1 MIYDAYLGAVGS
13 IFLLNAVQW
22 SLFRDWIYGLFTFQT
37 LLWFSYAILQGM
49 NLNQFQGVAVHTA
62 TNGLIIV
69 SYLELVHRLFG
80 ETQTKRR
87 LEPWF
92 RWVQLGLLGYILV
105 EVCLLLIT
113 REHWLDSLLHRYL
126 GLVFWSV
133 LTFSC
138 AVGIWVAADRRD
150 AVGRFFIGGSILLML
165 NEAQIVY
172 YHLGLFLNLQTF
184 HTDSQRE
191 LAGQFIV
198 GGFIAELLCFS
209 LCLVFRQRQLAV
221 AQAVQKARAE
231 DQLVQQRLES
241 ELSVRRLEQEKT
253 DVQLR
258 ALQAQVNPH
267 FLFNSLNS
275 LSSLIDDEPA
285 RAGQFVNQL
294 SLVYRYLLKAND
306 QPLTTVASE
315 LDFIESYY
323 HLLKTRYGVGLTL
336 SVNVDAHYQSHLLPP
351 LTLRLLVE
359 NAAKHNVTSSKRPLA
374 IAIFTDVAGHL
385 IVQNN
390 LQRKNTR
397 VLSNG
402 VGLSTITAQY
412 QNLRQPA
419 PLVDEENNLFTIS
432 LPLIS
437 PITTAEATY
446 VAK

>member
-37 LLWFSYAILQGM
+37 LLWFSYALLQGM
-49 NLNQFQGVAVHTA
+49 SLTQPQGVALHAA
-62 TNGLIIV
+62 TNGLIVV

-80 ETQTKRR
+80 ELHPVKRR
-87 LEPWF
+87 LAPWF
-92 RWVQLGLLGYILV
+92 RWVQLGLFLYLVLEVSFILV
-105 EVCLLLIT
+105 SP
-113 REHWLDSLLHRYL
+113 EHWLDTLPHRYL
-126 GLVFWSV
+126 GLMFWSA
-133 LTFSC
+133 LTLSC
-138 AVGIWVAADRRD
+138 AVGIWVAAGRRD
-150 AVGRFFIGGSILLML
+150 AIGRFFIGGSILLLL

-172 YHLGLFLNLQTF
+172 YYLSLFLKLETYHSNSER
-184 HTDSQRE
+184 D
-191 LAGQFIV
+191 LAGQIIV
-198 GGFIAELLCFS
+198 GGFIVELLCFS

-221 AQAVQKARAE
+221 AQAVEKARTE
-231 DQLVQQRLES
+231 DQLVQERLET

-275 LSSLIDDEPA
+275 LSSLIEDEPE
-285 RAGQFVNQL
+285 RAGQFVDQL

-315 LDFIESYY
+315 LDFIKSYY
-323 HLLKTRYGVGLTL
+323 HLLKTRYGAGLDL
-336 SVNVDAHYQSHLLPP
+336 AVNVEPQYQTQLLPP
-351 LTLRLLVE
+351 LTLQLLVE
-359 NAAKHNVTSSKRPLA
+359 NAVKHNVTSPKRPLA
-374 IAIFTDVAGHL
+374 IAIFTDTEGHL

-402 VGLSTITAQY
+402 VGLSTITTQY
-412 QNLRQPA
+412 QKLQQSA
-419 PLVDEENNLFTIS
+419 PLINEDNNLFSIS
-432 LPLIS
+432 LPLIK
-437 PITTAEATY
+437 PAAALNETQYA
-446 VAK
+446 